1 MAEKITY
8 ISALTS
14 GIESLKAVEGFSP
27 DEIAKLEALK
37 ASLERRAS
45 GERKPSKEQVAND
58 ALRAKIY
65 EAMEPGKAYT
75 LSEINELIGESFS
88 TQKLSGLIRTIEGIE
103 KSKTSGKD
111 RKTLF
116 TKI

>member
-65 EAMEPGKAYT
+65 EAMEVGKAYT
-75 LSEINELIGESFS
+75 LSEINELIGENFS

-116 TKI
+116 TRV